1 MPQTTDG
8 ITAVDMSLELSANG
22 TTWTDVSGFS
32 TSVEP
37 DGGARKVGETFT
49 LEGDTPI
56 ISKGKRESI
65 DLKCKIVYTE
75 GASDAYALVRTA
87 YDNNT
92 PLYARYSPKGG
103 GSGTKIYTSG
113 PGIVTECPYPG
124 GEAESEDLILVEFT
138 IKVAT
143 LTESTVV

>member
-1 MPQTTDG
+1 MAQTTDG
-8 ITAVDMSLELSANG
+8 ITAVDMTLELSTNG
-22 TTWTDVSGFS
+22 TAWTDVSGFS

-37 DGGARKVGETFT
+37 DGGARKVGETHT

-75 GASDAYALVRTA
+75 GAADAFAMVQAA
-87 YDNNT
+87 YDANT

-103 GSGTKIYTSG
+103 GSGSKMYTSG
-113 PGIVTECPYPG
+113 PGIVTECPYPA

-138 IKVAT
+138 LKVAT
-143 LTESTVV
+143 LTQSTVV